1 MAGLSDFGL
10 EDVDLLPVHEETKV
24 QDLAAFGLT
33 KFDITG
39 ESPALDAETSNF
51 QGGGAPDVSREDLL
65 NAVPGVGL
73 DASREDLL
81 DAVPGVGLDA
91 SREDQINAIPGVGGQ
106 LVDMAAAFNRGVVG
120 IANLP
125 LAGTKALAGGGVELS
140 DIDVIRQATQGGF
153 GPEGFIPEALETI
166 TEFFSG
172 GLGFQAGAKIASKVV
187 TSRQAGSLLEAA
199 SKGLDEISKVRL
211 QTDIL
216 AAFGGGTASTAV
228 NHSEILKEST
238 TAQILAPILGG
249 VAAVTPT
256 VLAKRIAKGVPGQQA
271 KTRASEVLVAAADDP
286 DKVVRELAKKEIINV
301 GGAAQSGDVGV
312 MTLARSLAR
321 ESSVFEGQLDDQFVT
336 SQRAI
341 QREVEALFTPDGR
354 PVSPTAAQD
363 FIKTRIDDLLLQLDE
378 RTTIA
383 LEKVQNIAL
392 LSQGKIRDI
401 DVSRSAKV
409 HLEKALR
416 DVSNQ
421 NNANWSALNQEIP
434 VEIRVLK
441 EAAEEIVDSARKIEF
456 KSLPKGTLEQIIG
469 FKIVRSARGAKI
481 DFKHPVA
488 GGYKEIEPVGEL
500 MKLRSD
506 LLAELRVKSKDAI
519 SSKQAPI
526 FAKLQGA
533 TIEAIEN
540 NPLPQNVD
548 PGAYRAAAQFTRKMH
563 ETFDQGIIG
572 RVLSSNTK
580 SGEAVLSEKTLA
592 TLLSGGRETQAAG
605 VKEITNIAL
614 LQERSGGQ
622 AVAQSSVLRDAQ
634 EYIAAKFQKEVVDPE
649 SAANFLVENE
659 EALRRFPQ
667 LRTKIASAMQDISVQ
682 SGKLDAIKIGKATI
696 EKSAFAKIA
705 GLNGKKAINTVLSQR
720 DPAKTAKELHKLVSK
735 DPEAL
740 RGMQRDIADV
750 VLERSL
756 TVSRGLPT
764 LDKQISKAQMSK
776 VMQQMDPVIRA
787 FYGPEQRKNLR
798 LLQQE
803 AAKLQTLREQVARG
817 VDIPR
822 SMVMDLIARATG
834 AKLASSLVS
843 GGGAG
848 PSLIAAQ
855 AGSKA
860 GRTIIFAIPESA
872 TKVVLEEAML
882 DSKLMTTLMKRGLA
896 VGKENDRLVS
906 TLAIIIRQNSGAAAA
921 EEFEAN
927 IKEQE
932 SQ

>member
-1 MAGLSDFGL
+1 MVGLSDFGL
-10 EDVDLLPVHEETKV
+10 EDVDLLPVREETKA

-51 QGGGAPDVSREDLL
+51 QGGTAPDVSREDLL

-81 DAVPGVGLDA
+81 NAVPG
-91 SREDQINAIPGVGGQ
+91 NAVPGVGGQ
-106 LVDMAAAFNRGVVG
+106 LIDMAAAFNRGVVG

-187 TSRQAGSLLEAA
+187 TSRRAGSLLEAA

-383 LEKVQNIAL
+383 LEKVQNTAL
-392 LSQGKIRDI
+392 LGQGKIRDI
-401 DVSRSAKV
+401 GVSRSAKV

-421 NNANWSALNQEIP
+421 NNANWNALNREIP
-434 VEIRVLK
+434 VDITTLK
-441 EAAEEIVDSARKIEF
+441 EAATDIVESTTKAGFR
-456 KSLPKGTLEQIIG
+456 SLPKESLELILG
-469 FKIVRSARGAKI
+469 FKIERTASGARVSNTKVKGSFG
-481 DFKHPVA
+481 DT
-488 GGYKEIEPVGEL
+488 EPVKEL
-500 MKLRSD
+500 MDLRSD
-506 LLAELRVKSKDAI
+506 LLAELRVANKDAVA
-519 SSKQAPI
+519 SKQAPI
-526 FAKLQGA
+526 FSKLQGA

-580 SGEAVLSEKTLA
+580 SGEAVLSEKSLA

-605 VKEITNIAL
+605 ARELTNIAL
-614 LQERSGGQ
+614 LQEKSGGQ

-667 LRTKIASAMQDISVQ
+667 LRAKIASAMQDISVQ

-705 GLNGKKAINTVLSQR
+705 GLNGKKAINTILSQR

-822 SMVMDLIARATG
+822 SMIMDLIARATG

-906 TLAIIIRQNSGAAAA
+906 ALAVIIRQNSGAAAA